1 MPTLLNIH
9 VYSRQPP
16 LNRTGPQNHCPIFH
30 PISNQ
35 QNGSHFFPKSPH
47 TGESLYIQF
56 HATTQFLPRHD
67 TQKILFY
74 QSRFLFLLCAS
85 STVMTIGWVIFFP
98 SSLFLTRGTDRLVW
112 SACLY
117 LYKSEYFLFIE
128 STMYLSER
136 EMGLYFQRK
145 ILGFVFCTIYGYVAP
160 TPPCLMAP
168 LNKFRA

>member
-1 MPTLLNIH
+1 MFIPGNRLWIGQASRIIVRFSTRSQTNKTEVTSSPSHRTPGSLCTSNFMLLPNFYPDMI
-9 VYSRQPP
+9 
-16 LNRTGPQNHCPIFH
+16 L
-30 PISNQ
+30 
-35 QNGSHFFPKSPH
+35 K
-47 TGESLYIQF
+47 
-56 HATTQFLPRHD
+56 
-67 TQKILFY
+67 KILFY
-74 QSRFLFLLCAS
+74 QSRFLFSLCAS

-98 SSLFLTRGTDRLVW
+98 PSLFLKRGTDRLVW